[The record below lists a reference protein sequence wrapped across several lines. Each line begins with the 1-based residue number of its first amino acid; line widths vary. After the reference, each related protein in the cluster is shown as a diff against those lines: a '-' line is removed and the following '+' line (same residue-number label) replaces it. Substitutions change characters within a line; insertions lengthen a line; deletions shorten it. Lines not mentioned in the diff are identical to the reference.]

1 LLVLIDPVKPQL
13 QKNSCAM
20 NGWRG
25 VYINPDIIAEEK
37 YGGWNSREA
46 IIKAANYAKEI
57 RENCQNLW

>member
-1 LLVLIDPVKPQL
+1 
-13 QKNSCAM
+13 M